1 MVADD
6 AKDLLEVRGIG
17 GPDPEDAVGFAGHCV
32 RLRNLWNGAH
42 HFPHSVWR
50 HPSFAIDLDECLDCP
65 TQRSGLDFGS
75 EAPDDT
81 AEPEAIDPSFGGRG
95 GQSDVVPEHGKAL
108 STMIGEARKDLVINF
123 VKTQQTL
130 LPFVDHTIGL
140 APSRPLRFKG
150 DNDCAEPDWAPHAA
164 R

>member
-17 GPDPEDAVGFAGHCV
+17 GPDPEDAVGFASHRIG
-32 RLRNLWNGAH
+32 LGDLGNGAH
-42 HFPHSVWR
+42 HFPHSIWR

-65 TQRSGLDFGS
+65 TQCSWLDLGS

-95 GQSDVVPEHGKAL
+95 GQSDMVPEHSEAL
-108 STMIGEARKDLVINF
+108 SAMLGQARKDLVINF
-123 VKTQQTL
+123 VKTQQTRL
-130 LPFVDHTIGL
+130 LSSITLSERRPWGL
-140 APSRPLRFKG
+140 
-150 DNDCAEPDWAPHAA
+150 
-164 R
+164 